1 VILGEQGSWAPI
13 HMHQMDFQCCPQG
26 CRWMSGFCLPTRRI
40 THGGSPYPL
49 GRTHGQRGRG
59 HLGPADLH
67 LVLVGGGLSRL
78 WAGWQAT
85 RIIVQPRHSLCL
97 AAHAV
102 PGSWARLNQG
112 GKPGQRA
119 VAKYVRGFC
128 RTIRFLGKI
137 QKSDVRNSMTYRL
150 PNSRKSNF
158 ATELSCVRNRITSWE
173 RATSMNSGGTIRL
186 IGWPSALSDLSIGSI
201 SNQWQQPRRKKF
213 SRQATLP

>member
-1 VILGEQGSWAPI
+1 MVNLPIALKNTMYRVQLAVQERRVILGEQGSWAPI

-26 CRWMSGFCLPTRRI
+26 WQVDVRVLSPNAEDNAWRR
-40 THGGSPYPL
+40 PYPL
-49 GRTHGQRGRG
+49 GRTYDQRGRG

-85 RIIVQPRHSLCL
+85 QIIVQPRHSHRL

-102 PGSWARLNQG
+102 PRSWARLNQG

-128 RTIRFLGKI
+128 RKIRFLGKI
-137 QKSDVRNSMTYRL
+137 QKSGVRNAMTYRL

-158 ATELSCVRNRITSWE
+158 ATYMDPPTMSR
-173 RATSMNSGGTIRL
+173 GTREEEHV
-186 IGWPSALSDLSIGSI
+186 
-201 SNQWQQPRRKKF
+201 
-213 SRQATLP
+213 